1 MIILDPILFDTKM
14 FAVHCSWN
22 HNGSLLAISGKQ
34 FTDDKELNLVQFYNP
49 FGEVNKEILFYNYI

>member
-1 MIILDPILFDTKM
+1 MIFLDPILFDTKM

-49 FGEVNKEILFYNYI
+49 FGEVGK